1 MGYESQL
8 PNQNILII
16 LTTMKFVAF
25 EFLGVAMLM
34 LHTFAA
40 PLSEERRR
48 GGDVRGGRGT
58 GGRSSE
64 LQRGGGGGNQL
75 ERQPQQMIGEFTFD
89 KWNVNWT
96 GGEGAGGGGN
106 PLTR

>member
-1 MGYESQL
+1 MG
-8 PNQNILII
+8 ILII

-40 PLSEERRR
+40 PLLEERRR
-48 GGDVRGGRGT
+48 GGDVREGRTEMLRRGT

-75 ERQPQQMIGEFTFD
+75 ARQVQKMLGEFTFD
-89 KWNVNWT
+89 KWNLDWS
-96 GGEGAGGGGN
+96 GGIGAGGGGN
-106 PLTR
+106 PIN